1 MTKKMIQM
9 FAQAQD
15 RRLRDAHTAAK
26 KAITDLD
33 KNVRMLE
40 RRSDLFPR
48 RPSGS
53 ASCATRPSGRS
64 VRRATR

>member
-33 KNVRMLE
+33 KKIQDVLDQTPAIRQ
-40 RRSDLFPR
+40 
-48 RPSGS
+48 
-53 ASCATRPSGRS
+53 
-64 VRRATR
+64 

>member
-15 RRLRDAHTAAK
+15 RRLRDAHAAAK
-26 KAITDLD
+26 KALTDLD

-40 RRSDLFPR
+40 RRSDLFP
-48 RPSGS
+48 
-53 ASCATRPSGRS
+53 AEKAE
-64 VRRATR
+64 